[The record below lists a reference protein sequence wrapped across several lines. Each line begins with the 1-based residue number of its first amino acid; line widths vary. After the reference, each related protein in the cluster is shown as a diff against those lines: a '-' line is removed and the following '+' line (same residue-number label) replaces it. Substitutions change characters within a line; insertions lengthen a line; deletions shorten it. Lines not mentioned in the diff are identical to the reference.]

1 MPSLKS
7 RIFLFIL
14 RNRHLFRFQKRK
26 PVFDLNTSIEAFRE
40 ECEKGARLFGDVPE
54 DIEVQPVTID
64 DIKAEWIMPK
74 GAGKDKIIF
83 FTHGGGYVSGSC
95 SDHRMHVAKFVK
107 ESGIG
112 ALLFEYRLAPEHPY
126 PAAVEDTIKAYRWLL
141 DQGTQPSNIVIMGD
155 SAGGGLALAA
165 LLAFR
170 DKGLPLPS
178 AAVGISPWTD
188 LKCTGESYRTNV
200 KVCLSPKDSWTVFSK
215 HYYADN
221 DPCLPLIS
229 PLYGDLHGLP
239 PILLYAAGD
248 EILRDDSVRFAEKAK
263 AAGVDVRLHVEK
275 GMFHCYPV
283 AAPVFPEAVKA
294 MKDIC
299 SFVKMHAEGRPAS
312 LVQGH

>member
-7 RIFLFIL
+7 RAFLFVL
-14 RNRHLFRFQKRK
+14 RNRHLFRFQKKRQA
-26 PVFDLNTSIEAFRE
+26 FDMNTSIQGFRE
-40 ECEKGARLFGDVPE
+40 ECEKGARMFGDVPE
-54 DIEVQPVTID
+54 DIVVQQASIEG
-64 DIKAEWIMPK
+64 IKAEWILPK
-74 GAGKDKIIF
+74 GANKDKIIF

-107 ESGIG
+107 ESGVG

-126 PAAVEDTIKAYRWLL
+126 PAAIEDTLKAYRWLL
-141 DQGTQPSNIVIMGD
+141 DQGTLPSNIVIMGD

-170 DKGLPLPS
+170 DEGLPLPS
-178 AAVGISPWTD
+178 AAVAISPWTD
-188 LKCTGESYRTNV
+188 LKCTGESYKTNT
-200 KVCLSPKDSWTVFSK
+200 KVCLSPLNSWTVFAK

-221 DPCLPLIS
+221 DPGLPLIS

-239 PILLYAAGD
+239 PILIYAAGD
-248 EILRDDSVRFAEKAK
+248 EILRDDSIRFAEKAK
-263 AAGVDVRLHVEK
+263 AAGVDVRLHVEP

-283 AAPVFPEAVKA
+283 AAPVFPEAVVA

-299 SFVKMHAEGRPAS
+299 SFVKMHTEK
-312 LVQGH
+312 VQEKV